1 MQEIVMFLITFVW
14 DVLFLFIVKKKF
26 MKFKATAVKVLV
38 FLTNLWDIIYAID
51 GLKSFTKFAEKKLAI
66 ESFIK

>member
-1 MQEIVMFLITFVW
+1 MQETVMFLITFVW
-14 DVLFLFIVKKKF
+14 DVLFLFIVKKKI

-38 FLTNLWDIIYAID
+38 FLTNLWDIIYGID